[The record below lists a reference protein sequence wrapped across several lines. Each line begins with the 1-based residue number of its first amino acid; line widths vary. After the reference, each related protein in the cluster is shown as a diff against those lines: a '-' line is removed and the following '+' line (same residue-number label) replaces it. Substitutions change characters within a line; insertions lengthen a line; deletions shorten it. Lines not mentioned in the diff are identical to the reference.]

1 MKPLI
6 QRCLPEMRV
15 QVRKHRGVVVLAL
28 ATVAAIFFLI
38 LLTLSRRGNAYPP
51 TEDRVRRA
59 IRASFPNFCRDSQ
72 ILVKATSFEAVNPP
86 LYPTTPTA
94 TPEPGRYW
102 AIGCDRVVPD
112 SLSYLKNGVGV
123 IIDAQTCTVLEPGIA
138 SLTLITMY
146 YGMFQYGNT
155 MSVCPAAEP

>member
-6 QRCLPEMRV
+6 QRRLAEVRV
-15 QVRKHRGVVVLAL
+15 QVRKHSGVVLL
-28 ATVAAIFFLI
+28 ATVAAIFLLFI
-38 LLTLSRRGNAYPP
+38 LALSLRGNSYPP

-59 IRASFPNFCRDSQ
+59 VRASFPDFCRDSQ

-102 AIGCDRVVPD
+102 AIGCERVVPD

-123 IIDAQTCTVLEPGIA
+123 IIDA
-138 SLTLITMY
+138 
-146 YGMFQYGNT
+146 
-155 MSVCPAAEP
+155 